1 MKMKLLDPKTNY
13 EYVDLTLYLMDVK
26 ILHNACVDILREYPE
41 MEGYR
46 QVMTKLAMVIED
58 AEFSIENDLP
68 F

>member
-1 MKMKLLDPKTNY
+1 MKHKQLDPDTNH
-13 EYVDLTLYLMDVK
+13 EYVDMTLYLMDVK
-26 ILHNACVDILREYPE
+26 ILHNACVDILREFPE

-46 QVMTKLAMVIED
+46 QVMIKLAMVIED

>member
-1 MKMKLLDPKTNY
+1 MKLLDPKTNY